1 MINFEEYGVK
11 KFPIPDALKHFL
23 VLSET
28 STSSSEEI
36 KGSMTCDINDYKE
49 WLNALEIINEN
60 ALLQPRKS
68 FGGKHRFDFASRLYQ
83 CIAVFSLQKVGAL

>member
-1 MINFEEYGVK
+1 VSHTKYGIGVVRGCCFFGTGTHSSKMAIIKFEEYGVK

-36 KGSMTCDINDYKE
+36 KGSMTCDINDYKNG
-49 WLNALEIINEN
+49 L
-60 ALLQPRKS
+60 PR
-68 FGGKHRFDFASRLYQ
+68 
-83 CIAVFSLQKVGAL
+83 